1 MAQFDAIVIGSGV
14 NSLVTAAILGKAG
27 KKVLVLESRNEV
39 GGLASTL
46 EFAPG
51 VQMQYNP

>member
-1 MAQFDAIVIGSGV
+1 MTQFDAIVIGGGV

-39 GGLASTL
+39 GG
-46 EFAPG
+46 
-51 VQMQYNP
+51 